1 MEQWIFYAGV
11 AALLIAMR
19 DIFTKKFSTKYS
31 PIEHLLYYYI
41 LCGFFIIL
49 LALYKTKVKGE
60 KIKFIDKEDLWKYA
74 LVAGISAII
83 ISPCQVLALANCDNP
98 GKSASIVNL
107 NAIISF
113 IIAAY
118 FISGAKLEM
127 KTFAGIALTGLGV
140 YLII

>member
-1 MEQWIFYAGV
+1 MEQWIFYAAV
-11 AALLIAMR
+11 AAFLIAVR

-31 PIEHLLYYYI
+31 AIEHLLYYYI

-49 LALYKTKVKGE
+49 LALYKTKVQGE
-60 KIKFIDKEDLWKYA
+60 KIKFIDTEDLWKYA

-83 ISPCQVLALANCDNP
+83 ISPCQVLALRGCDNP

-107 NAIISF
+107 NAVISF

-118 FISGAKLEM
+118 FISGAKLGM
-127 KTFAGIALTGLGV
+127 KTLAGIALTILGI
-140 YLII
+140 YLIV

>member
-1 MEQWIFYAGV
+1 
-11 AALLIAMR
+11 MR

-49 LALYKTKVKGE
+49 LALYKTKVKGD
-60 KIKFIDKEDLWKYA
+60 KIKFIDTEDLWKYA

-83 ISPCQVLALANCDNP
+83 ISPCQILAISNCDNP

-113 IIAAY
+113 LIATY

>member
-1 MEQWIFYAGV
+1 MEKWVIYAGV
-11 AALLIAMR
+11 AALLIAGR
-19 DIFTKKFSTKYS
+19 DLFTKKFSKKYTH
-31 PIEHLLYYYI
+31 IEHLLYYYI
-41 LCGFFIIL
+41 LCGFFIVG
-49 LALYKTKVKGE
+49 LAIYKTKIQGE
-60 KIKFIDKEDLWKYA
+60 KIKFIDSNDIWKYA

-83 ISPCQVLALANCDNP
+83 ISPCQVLALKNCDNP

-118 FISGAKLEM
+118 FISGAKIQM
-127 KTFAGIALTGLGV
+127 KSLAGIILTGIGI

>member
-60 KIKFIDKEDLWKYA
+60 KIKFIDTEDLWKYA

-83 ISPCQVLALANCDNP
+83 ISPCQILAISNCDNP

-118 FISGAKLEM
+118 LSVAPN
-127 KTFAGIALTGLGV
+127 
-140 YLII
+140 